1 MLRRMTSEQYLTH
14 PTFGL
19 LFLICP
25 VGEESALY
33 STLYTQQL
41 FFLVTLIPVLGF
53 EPIGREK
60 ARRIV
65 ENRIKILR
73 ALGENTALDRLQQF
87 QQRHF

>member
-1 MLRRMTSEQYLTH
+1 MNSEQYLTH

-25 VGEESALY
+25 AGEESALY

-41 FFLVTLIPVLGF
+41 FFVVTPVPVLSF

-65 ENRIKILR
+65 ESRIKVLR
-73 ALGENTALDRLQQF
+73 VQGENAELDRMQQF